1 MFIEVTGKKLMEGI
15 FASHLNN
22 VKVVKNITVCRKIT
36 EFEFSVDVYLT
47 LSPKNRLDDN
57 HKIKINKF
65 YLIFYHK

>member
-1 MFIEVTGKKLMEGI
+1 MFVEGTGKKLMEGI

>member
-1 MFIEVTGKKLMEGI
+1 MFVEVTGKKLMEGI

>member
-1 MFIEVTGKKLMEGI
+1 MFVEVTGKKLMGA
-15 FASHLNN
+15 FLPLTLNN

-65 YLIFYHK
+65 YLIFDHK

>member
-1 MFIEVTGKKLMEGI
+1 MFVEVTGKKLMEGI
-15 FASHLNN
+15 FAPHLNN